1 MKTSAPVGEK
11 FVDPL
16 DLAARVDLA
25 LPDGLATQQRMFGGI
40 CFLIK
45 GNMLCCA
52 ARTGL
57 MVRVGV
63 DAEPEA
69 LKSPFARPCM
79 GAGRKM
85 PGFVMVEP
93 GGLTKSVDLKS
104 WVAMARSYV
113 ETLPPKVLKKPVKAP
128 RG

>member
-1 MKTSAPVGEK
+1 MKTSAPAGEQ
-11 FVDPL
+11 FTDPL

-52 ARTGL
+52 SRSGL
-57 MVRVGV
+57 MVRVGAQ
-63 DAEPEA
+63 AEEKA
-69 LKSPFARPCM
+69 LQSPFTRPCM

-85 PGFVMVEP
+85 PGFIMVEP
-93 GGLTKSVDLKS
+93 AGLTKSADLKS
-104 WVAMARSYV
+104 WVAMARAYV
-113 ETLPPKVLKKPVKAP
+113 ETLPPKIVKKPVKAP
-128 RG
+128 RA